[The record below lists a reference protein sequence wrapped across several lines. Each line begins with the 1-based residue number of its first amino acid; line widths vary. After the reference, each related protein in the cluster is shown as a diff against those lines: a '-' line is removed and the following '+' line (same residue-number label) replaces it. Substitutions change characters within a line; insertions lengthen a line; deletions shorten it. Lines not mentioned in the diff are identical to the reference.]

1 MAKEARELNK
11 SEKAA
16 VFFLCMDEEATSQ
29 LFAQMEDE
37 EIKKIGSA
45 LLNLK
50 KVPANAIEQ
59 MIDEFL
65 SKVQEIPAAATVDK
79 NVKFEDMSFDGKKVA
94 KNLILKS
101 LKGNRGQEILAN
113 LGKSMPASTEDLN
126 DFGKL
131 LMNYSPDDLYKL
143 FKEEHPQ
150 LLAIITLYAKRKIAK
165 DFVAKYSKE
174 IQIEMIS
181 RMAQVKIIPKAVI
194 DELNKIIIQDIE
206 NKRKAKGSTGAQV
219 EEVEEEEEDIEIP
232 GMDNTLGILKI
243 FTNEI
248 SSSLLEGVDQIDHEL
263 AEQLSKNM
271 FTLEDLLR
279 ADDVGMRELLRGI
292 TNDDLKFS
300 LKDATPEIQEK
311 FLANMSSRAAKI
323 IREDME
329 VMPSLKVD
337 DIESARSNILKVA
350 KNLIK
355 EEKLHLASLEDENEE
370 E

>member
-16 VFFLCMDEEATSQ
+16 VFFLCMDEDATSQ
-29 LFAQMEDE
+29 LFSQMEDE

-65 SKVQEIPAAATVDK
+65 TKVQDVPATAIVEK
-79 NVKFEDMSFDGKKVA
+79 NLKFEDMAFDGKKVA
-94 KNLILKS
+94 KNLILRG
-101 LKGNRGQEILAN
+101 LKGNRGQDILAN
-113 LGKSMPASTEDLN
+113 LGKTMPASTEDLN

-131 LMNYSPDDLYKL
+131 LTNYSSDDLYKL

-150 LLAIITLYAKRKIAK
+150 VLAIVALYAKKKIAK
-165 DFVAKYSKE
+165 DFVSKYSKE

-206 NKRKAKGSTGAQV
+206 NKRKAKSSTTTQV
-219 EEVEEEEEDIEIP
+219 EEEEVEEDIEIP

-243 FTNEI
+243 LTNDV

-263 AEQLSKNM
+263 AEQLAKNM

-300 LKDATPEIQEK
+300 LKDASEEIQEK

-323 IREDME
+323 IREDMQ

-337 DIESARSNILKVA
+337 DIEAARSNILKVA

-355 EEKLHLASLEDENEE
+355 EEKLHLSSLEDENEDE
-370 E
+370 